1 MIKKITT
8 LVSTNKKA
16 IAKKVLIVG
25 GIALGLVAGALLVK
39 PDETVSIEENADG
52 SFTISEAPETN

>member
-39 PDETVSIEENADG
+39 PDDTVSIEENADG
-52 SFTISEAPETN
+52 SFTVTEVPETN